1 MIGSEWVSSLGIF
14 SIVHVN
20 RFTASSSA
28 VSLNI
33 LQFSQSSRVH
43 VWTTALTLM
52 NIQAQSD
59 CFSQGI
65 FTHVHWLATYH
76 TLHRQ
81 LTAHLS
87 KVAKELLISL
97 QAHISLTEKMRCPGP
112 SVSYFSYC
120 RVPHIVSLK
129 HIVLVSQRPCCSGT
143 DLSLSR
149 VMDWKYQ
156 WLKIVFYPILD
167 HLAILFYLIPKS
179 PSSERGKSP
188 LRFSCHISPEAL
200 L

>member
-1 MIGSEWVSSLGIF
+1 MFLSLQMWRQKHAAVCTYLIISSAQELKISPACYSCSIIIKAQIGSEWVSSLGIF

-97 QAHISLTEKMRCPGP
+97 QAHISLTEKMRCLR
-112 SVSYFSYC
+112 SFC
-120 RVPHIVSLK
+120 
-129 HIVLVSQRPCCSGT
+129 Q
-143 DLSLSR
+143 
-149 VMDWKYQ
+149 
-156 WLKIVFYPILD
+156 
-167 HLAILFYLIPKS
+167 LFQ
-179 PSSERGKSP
+179 
-188 LRFSCHISPEAL
+188 L
-200 L
+200 LQSTSHC